1 MENRS
6 HSGGRSESYF
16 PSWLLESTWD
26 VAGPSQPPCRTPVMS
41 PTRGAVKEAALAS
54 LRSWAGPRSEIS
66 PRGLRLGACGLLL
79 LSPPWGRGMG
89 AAGWAA
95 WAGPRVT
102 GRVSEA
108 LRPRRRGG
116 ADIGLWSHSMSAFV
130 LGRHGSQ
137 EAIAKDGLP
146 GLAPDSRLTG
156 PVPSDRL
163 PHLSGHRLPPLRNQI
178 EPLPGDWHTIS
189 AQ

>member
-26 VAGPSQPPCRTPVMS
+26 MAGPSQPPCRTPVMS

-54 LRSWAGPRSEIS
+54 LRSWAEPRSEIS

-116 ADIGLWSHSMSAFV
+116 ADIGLWFHSMSA
-130 LGRHGSQ
+130 LSWADM
-137 EAIAKDGLP
+137 EAKKPSLKTACLGLP
-146 GLAPDSRLTG
+146 LTHDSLVLCPQTG
-156 PVPSDRL
+156 YFTSLGIGFLLCETR
-163 PHLSGHRLPPLRNQI
+163 
-178 EPLPGDWHTIS
+178 
-189 AQ
+189 